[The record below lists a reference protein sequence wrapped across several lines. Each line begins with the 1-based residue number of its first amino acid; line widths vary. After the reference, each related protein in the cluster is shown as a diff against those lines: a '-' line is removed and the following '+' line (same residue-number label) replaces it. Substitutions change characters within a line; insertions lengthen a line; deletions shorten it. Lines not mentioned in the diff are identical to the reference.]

1 MLTLLFGGSPPAF
14 YDAYA
19 ASYPLAPGWWGRMDL
34 YNLYHRLNHLNI
46 FGTGYQGR
54 VQAILRRYS

>member
-1 MLTLLFGGSPPAF
+1 MLTLLFGGSPLAF

-19 ASYPLAPGWWGRMDL
+19 ASYPLALGWQGRVDL

-46 FGTGYQGR
+46 FGTGCQGR